1 MVDKKGYIRT
11 VEAIIAI
18 VIILI
23 VIFTLIPKKIE
34 KSAKVPSIVEASQN
48 FILKE
53 MTVNE
58 TIRECIVNNTEC
70 ENSTIFKSIIEK
82 NVPAGYEVAY
92 KICDTSNCVTNT
104 SIDKDVFVN
113 DIFIASTLETQNPK
127 IVRLWTWRKS

>member
-11 VEAIIAI
+11 IEAIIAI

-48 FILKE
+48 FIL
-53 MTVNE
+53 NE
-58 TIRECIVNNTEC
+58 IAFNDTIRECIVNNTEC
-70 ENSTIFKSIIEK
+70 ENSSILTSIIEK
-82 NVPAGYEVAY
+82 NIPAGYEIAY
-92 KICDTSNCVTNT
+92 RICDTSNCVINT
-104 SIDKDVFVN
+104 PVDKDVFVN
-113 DIFIASTLETQNPK
+113 DIFVASTLETQNPK